1 MTHEAVFLALASWCA
16 GPGCDRP
23 SCRTGPP
30 RLADGRDQ
38 LASASELALKLNGKP
53 PKEFLLDRELHISRL
68 WRSPETWKLAYQV
81 SQ

>member
-1 MTHEAVFLALASWCA
+1 LVRQDGGVTA
-16 GPGCDRP
+16 

-30 RLADGRDQ
+30 RLADGRAPTGERLQ
-38 LASASELALKLNGKP
+38 ELALKLNGKP

>member
-1 MTHEAVFLALASWCA
+1 
-16 GPGCDRP
+16 
-23 SCRTGPP
+23 
-30 RLADGRDQ
+30 
-38 LASASELALKLNGKP
+38 LALKLNGKP